1 MVSDKK
7 KRLIALSIIVV
18 VALLLS
24 GLIMGEIGAK
34 LFRGKEAKGILPQPA
49 LHLPPQPLVPESA
62 RDHFLEFEEGHAESP
77 FGPMDFFVS
86 NTMLSAWL
94 TTLVLIAIFVIGAR
108 RPKLVPRGLQN
119 LCETAIEA
127 LLNFCQGVAGKEW
140 GRRLFPVVATIFL
153 FVLFNAW
160 MALLPI
166 YPAVGFFHHGE
177 IKIHLLRS
185 AATDMNMPL
194 ALALVSFVFV
204 EFYGFRALG
213 FGYLGKFIR
222 VKDIAKGRPTGLID
236 AFVGILEGFT
246 EFVRILSFTFRLFGN
261 MTAGEVLV
269 LVATFLVSFVATVA
283 VYGLELLVGFV
294 QALIFAGLTLV
305 FATLA
310 VTPHEH
316 EEHHGAENEKA
327 IS

>member
-1 MVSDKK
+1 LSDKK
-7 KRLIALSIIVV
+7 KRLIVLSIIVV

-24 GLIMGEIGAK
+24 GLITGEIGAK

-62 RDHFLEFEEGHAESP
+62 RDHFLEFEEGHTESP
-77 FGPMDFFVS
+77 FGPMDIFVS

-94 TTLVLIAIFVIGAR
+94 TTLVLIALFAIGAR

-119 LCETAIEA
+119 FCESVIEA

-160 MALLPI
+160 IALLPI
-166 YPAVGFFHHGE
+166 YPSLLLSDAYGE
-177 IKIHLLRS
+177 THLLRS
-185 AATDMNMPL
+185 AATDMNMPM

-204 EFYGFRALG
+204 EFYGLKALG
-213 FGYLGKFIR
+213 FSYLGKFIR
-222 VKDIAKGRPTGLID
+222 VKDILRGRPTGLID
-236 AFVGILEGFT
+236 AFVGVLEGFT
-246 EFVRILSFTFRLFGN
+246 EFIRILSFTFRLFGN

-316 EEHHGAENEKA
+316 EEHHSGESEKA
-327 IS
+327 VS